1 MAAATS
7 YVGKSQR
14 SSSICLSA
22 SQTFDAMRTSVGNR
36 DSSSGSED
44 SPEIRRPEPAPAASI
59 GYNNRIPPPPSSAAS
74 LRTRQQAR
82 RSKSERVQGAN
93 KPRVKRRGD
102 GASGS
107 SGQQSGMVDLNRAN
121 SGSVSGGLAGP
132 NGGGGGRGGG
142 SDQQDDFYYF
152 QQQSGLRKVPSVGAA
167 LMNDSFGDT
176 PDGSPRL
183 RLVSSRPG
191 GRLPPSLAAANMA
204 PAISS
209 PELSPSLIR
218 RATVNSA
225 GVRSNRNPTGAM
237 SSVTASSGG
246 STASG
251 GAGQTA
257 SATRGSPVIRTKEY
271 SPSSS
276 SHKRTASVRASSRR
290 STYLDVPEPPSNSC
304 NDDDKSLLANPPDED
319 SYRLRSFDLTR
330 KGTVPTC
337 HLRQLSSSKAAGPPT
352 RAHTHTQTHIVSR
365 LFEDAGNL
373 LVDDTLRK

>member
-22 SQTFDAMRTSVGNR
+22 SQQFDAMRTSVGNR
-36 DSSSGSED
+36 ESSSGSD
-44 SPEIRRPEPAPAASI
+44 SPEMIRRPEPAAGSSAA
-59 GYNNRIPPPPSSAAS
+59 YNNRIPPPPSSAAS
-74 LRTRQQAR
+74 LRNRQQAR
-82 RSKSERVQGAN
+82 RSKSERLQGAN

-102 GASGS
+102 AAA
-107 SGQQSGMVDLNRAN
+107 GQQHPTDLNRAN
-121 SGSVSGGLAGP
+121 SGSVSGGLAAAG
-132 NGGGGGRGGG
+132 NGGSGQ
-142 SDQQDDFYYF
+142 QQDDFYYF

-183 RLVSSRPG
+183 RPVSSRPS
-191 GRLPPSLAAANMA
+191 GRLPPSLAAV

-225 GVRSNRNPTGAM
+225 GVRSNR
-237 SSVTASSGG
+237 
-246 STASG
+246 STAGPGQSTVSSNQQSG
-251 GAGQTA
+251 V
-257 SATRGSPVIRTKEY
+257 SSSSRGSPVTRTKEY
-271 SPSSS
+271 SPSSSS

-290 STYLDVPEPPSNSC
+290 STYLDVPDTPSN

-330 KGTVPTC
+330 KGT
-337 HLRQLSSSKAAGPPT
+337 RRASKHFRT
-352 RAHTHTQTHIVSR
+352 WFI
-365 LFEDAGNL
+365 
-373 LVDDTLRK
+373 

>member
-1 MAAATS
+1 MATATG

-36 DSSSGSED
+36 DSSSGSD
-44 SPEIRRPEPAPAASI
+44 SPEIRYRPEPAAAVST

-102 GASGS
+102 GTSGASG
-107 SGQQSGMVDLNRAN
+107 GQQSGMVDLNRAN

-132 NGGGGGRGGG
+132 NGGGGGRGGN
-142 SDQQDDFYYF
+142 DQQDDFYYF

-183 RLVSSRPG
+183 RPVSSRPG
-191 GRLPPSLAAANMA
+191 GRLPPSLATANMA

-225 GVRSNRNPTGAM
+225 GVRSNRPTTAQT
-237 SSVTASSGG
+237 STASSGG
-246 STASG
+246 SSIG
-251 GAGQTA
+251 GGGGSQSV

-276 SHKRTASVRASSRR
+276 LSHKRTASVRASSRR
-290 STYLDVPEPPSNSC
+290 STYLDVPEPPSNC
-304 NDDDKSLLANPPDED
+304 NDDDKNLLANPPDED

-330 KGTVPTC
+330 KGNVI
-337 HLRQLSSSKAAGPPT
+337 QL
-352 RAHTHTQTHIVSR
+352 
-365 LFEDAGNL
+365 
-373 LVDDTLRK
+373 